1 MAQSTQSESIIEQS
15 AVSDPVPGAVVIFSS
30 RAPQYRPV
38 VMPRAGLLT
47 LGREDMGGLPV
58 PDEKVSRQ
66 HAEVTFSD
74 GVFTVKDLG
83 SRNGTFVEGVKLEG
97 TTTAKSGAVIRLAQ
111 TLLLL
116 EADLRRWLAGH
127 VKDDDFIIGPTLQQ
141 AIDRAAVARGTDAH
155 LLVRGESGAGKE
167 LVAHRFHEAGTRR
180 GPFVAVNCAA
190 IPATVAERLLFGA
203 VKGAY
208 TEAKADADGYLAAAD
223 GGVLFLDEIAELDLA
238 VQAKLLRA
246 IESGEYLPLGAA
258 MPRKVSLRVVAASH
272 RDLRAAVAANTFRS
286 DLFYRLSQFEVSLP
300 PLRERK
306 EELPWLMRHAL
317 TGLPVELHATA
328 VEAALLRPWPGNV
341 RELLSE
347 TRKAAANAQA
357 DGGTVLRAD
366 HLPLQAGRLVSGSMP
381 MEPPSRAAAPSSSV
395 RAPPAA
401 ADAAAEPQ
409 KEAIV
414 AALSAS
420 GNNVSAA
427 AKTLN
432 MHRTQL
438 YRVMKRLGLFTAEA
452 EEPQV

>member
-1 MAQSTQSESIIEQS
+1 MAQSTQSESIVETS
-15 AVSDPVPGAVVIFSS
+15 TVSEPVPGAVVIFSS

-38 VMPRAGLLT
+38 VLPRAGLLT

-66 HAEVTFSD
+66 HAEVTFSE

-97 TTTAKSGAVIRLAQ
+97 STTARSGAVVRLAQ
-111 TLLLL
+111 TVLLL

-127 VKDDDFIIGPTLQQ
+127 VKGDDFIIGPTLQQ
-141 AIDRAAVARGTDAH
+141 TLDRAVVARSTDAH

-208 TEAKADADGYLAAAD
+208 TEAKADADGYLSAAD

-258 MPRKVSLRVVAASH
+258 VPRKVSLRVVAASH

-286 DLFYRLSQFEVSLP
+286 DLFYRLSQFEVVLP
-300 PLRERK
+300 ALRERK

-347 TRKAAANAQA
+347 TRKAAANAQG
-357 DGGTVLRAD
+357 DGGNVLRAE
-366 HLPLQAGRLVSGSMP
+366 HLPAQAGRLVSGAVV
-381 MEPPSRAAAPSSSV
+381 EPRVAAVSTARSAS
-395 RAPPAA
+395 PPVP
-401 ADAAAEPQ
+401 DSAEPQ

-438 YRVMKRLGLFTAEA
+438 YRVMKRLGLFTADA
-452 EEPQV
+452 EEPQS

>member
-1 MAQSTQSESIIEQS
+1 MAQSTQSESVVEAAS
-15 AVSDPVPGAVVIFSS
+15 VSEPVPGAVLIFSS
-30 RAPQYRPV
+30 RAPQYRPL
-38 VMPRAGLLT
+38 VMPRAGVLS

-66 HAEVTFSD
+66 HAELTFLD
-74 GVFTVKDLG
+74 GVFTVKELG
-83 SRNGTFVEGVKLEG
+83 SRNGTFVDGVRIEGAV
-97 TTTAKSGAVIRLAQ
+97 TAKTGAVVRLAQ
-111 TLLLL
+111 TVIVL
-116 EADLRRWLAGH
+116 EADLRRWLAGQMKH
-127 VKDDDFIIGPTLQQ
+127 DDFIVGPTLQQ
-141 AIDRAAVARGTDAH
+141 ALDRAVVARSTDAH

-167 LVAHRFHEAGTRR
+167 LIAHRFHEAGTRR

-190 IPATVAERLLFGA
+190 IPASVAERLLFGA

-223 GGVLFLDEIAELDLA
+223 GGVLFLDEIAELDLQ

-246 IESGEYLPLGAA
+246 IESGEYLPLGAST
-258 MPRKVSLRVVAASH
+258 PRKVTLHVVAASH

-286 DLFYRLSQFEVSLP
+286 DLFYRLSQFEVALP
-300 PLRERK
+300 PLRERR

-317 TGLPVELHATA
+317 VGLPVELHAAA

-347 TRKAAANAQA
+347 TRKAAATAQA
-357 DGGTVLRAD
+357 EGAGVLRAE
-366 HLPLQAGRLVSGSMP
+366 HLGPQAGLQVDTP
-381 MEPPSRAAAPSSSV
+381 APTTRAATSSAV
-395 RAPPAA
+395 RAGAPPVPSE
-401 ADAAAEPQ
+401 DDPDRQ
-409 KEAIV
+409 AIV

-427 AKTLN
+427 AKSLN

-438 YRVMKRLGLFTAEA
+438 YRVMKRLGLLNQEEEA
-452 EEPQV
+452 

>member
-1 MAQSTQSESIIEQS
+1 MAQSTQSESVVETA
-15 AVSDPVPGAVVIFSS
+15 AVSEPVPGAVLIFSS
-30 RAPQYRPV
+30 RAPQYRPL
-38 VMPRAGLLT
+38 VMPRAGVLA

-66 HAEVTFSD
+66 HAELTFSD
-74 GVFTVKDLG
+74 GLFTVKELG
-83 SRNGTFVEGVKLEG
+83 SRNGTFVDGVRIEGAV
-97 TTTAKSGAVIRLAQ
+97 TAKTGAVVRLAQ
-111 TLLLL
+111 TVILL
-116 EADLRRWLAGH
+116 EADLRRWLAGQIKH
-127 VKDDDFIIGPTLQQ
+127 DDFIVGPTLQQ
-141 AIDRAAVARGTDAH
+141 ALDRAVVARSTEAH

-167 LVAHRFHEAGTRR
+167 LIAHRFHEAATRR

-190 IPATVAERLLFGA
+190 IPASVAERLLFGA

-208 TEAKADADGYLAAAD
+208 TEAKTDADGYLAAAD
-223 GGVLFLDEIAELDLA
+223 GGVLFLDEIAELDLQ

-246 IESGEYLPLGAA
+246 IESGEYLPLGAST
-258 MPRKVSLRVVAASH
+258 PRKVTLHVVAASH

-286 DLFYRLSQFEVSLP
+286 DLFYRLSQFEVALP
-300 PLRERK
+300 PLRERR

-317 TGLPVELHATA
+317 VGLPVELHAAA

-347 TRKAAANAQA
+347 TRKAAATAQTESA
-357 DGGTVLRAD
+357 SVLRAE
-366 HLPLQAGRLVSGSMP
+366 HLAPQAGRQVDGGP
-381 MEPPSRAAAPSSSV
+381 APVTTRAATISAV
-395 RAPPAA
+395 RPGAPPVPSE
-401 ADAAAEPQ
+401 DDPDRQ
-409 KEAIV
+409 AIV

-438 YRVMKRLGLFTAEA
+438 YRVMKRLGLL
-452 EEPQV
+452 EPEDGA